1 MMGLAVDP
9 IHAGDGA
16 DLHPPPDATLS
27 DALETYWAEIA
38 AADRIYAELP
48 LDEVERSH
56 HATYSLRWI
65 LVHLVEEYGRHCAT
79 PT

>member
-9 IHAGDGA
+9 IYAGDGA